1 MRKTNYVGI
10 FTLIFVLFAVNVFGL
25 MMAEEQKGLDEFLT
39 YLKENKDTLKY
50 STYGLIE
57 HAEDVVVKIYG
68 PKSSKLILLENLKEF
83 DHKEIAVEESSA
95 DQIIFTVTF
104 YKVQPSEE
112 EKKTEAVEPAV
123 VEEKPEEQPEVE
135 KKEVIAESK
144 EIPQPEAKKPEEAK
158 KKCPRKVKVQV
169 REMIP
174 QNFQEYKYFEKPVS
188 ADQEIEL
195 TALLSAKVKEV
206 LVSVG
211 DRVTKDQVLVVFDS
225 EALEKELKN
234 AQAEVEKWKKIL
246 YQRQHRKERSPRA
259 EKQAEEKLEEAKKL
273 LAEKETELSQAQVRA
288 PFDGRVLFVVAPEES
303 LEIGAVVLKMET
315 DHIMK
320 VEIDDI
326 DAQFFTPDQEIKI
339 SAPEFEEILTGI
351 VTEVDGKLKIRIK
364 NEGFKLSTG
373 KKVKF
378 RVLIKTYD
386 DALVLPESEV
396 LKDEQGSYVYIVFGK
411 RASRRDLAL
420 GPVEK
425 GQVLIFSGL
434 EKGDEV
440 IVTNVECLKEGKK
453 IKVMVYDP
461 ESGILKSRK
470 KVKKPIK
477 KPVIIKEVV
486 PKEILPKEVVE
497 KKYILR
503 VNAGGG
509 HTVKTASSFT
519 DVYGTGAFSGLFSL
533 AYPITKEIE
542 IFLSIAYSSKTGRFS
557 GADNPEAEIST
568 TLIPIYLGG
577 RFYLKQIK
585 KFKPYLGAALA
596 YFTVYEKYTADW
608 IEDVDESGFGFSLV
622 AGTLWEISSKL
633 SLFIDLKYDYIRI
646 TPLNGETADLSG
658 LRPIIGLSIKF

>member
-83 DHKEIAVEESSA
+83 NHKEIAVEESSA

-104 YKVQPSEE
+104 YKVQPPEE
-112 EKKTEAVEPAV
+112 EKKTEAVESAV
-123 VEEKPEEQPEVE
+123 VEEKAEEKPEVE

-144 EIPQPEAKKPEEAK
+144 EAPQPEAKKPEEIK
-158 KKCPRKVKVQV
+158 KKCPRKVKVQI
-169 REMIP
+169 REMVP

-188 ADQEIEL
+188 ADQEVEL

-225 EALEKELKN
+225 EALEKEVRDTQ
-234 AQAEVEKWKKIL
+234 AQVEKWKKIL
-246 YQRQHRKERSPRA
+246 YQRQHWKERSSRA
-259 EKQAEEKLEEAKKL
+259 EKQAEEKLEEAKKML
-273 LAEKETELSQAQVRA
+273 TEKETELSQAQVRA
-288 PFDGRVLFVVAPEES
+288 PFDGRVLFVVTPEES

-339 SAPEFEEILTGI
+339 SAPEYEETLTGI

-373 KKVKF
+373 KTVKF

-386 DALVLPESEV
+386 DALVLPESEI

-440 IVTNVECLKEGKK
+440 IVTNVECLKEGKR
-453 IKVMVYDP
+453 IKVMVFDP
-461 ESGILKSRK
+461 ESGILKPRK

-477 KPVIIKEVV
+477 KPVIIK
-486 PKEILPKEVVE
+486 KEVIPKKIVE

-503 VNAGGG
+503 INAGGG
-509 HTVKTASSFT
+509 HTVKTGSSFT

-568 TLIPIYLGG
+568 TLIPVYLGG
-577 RFYLKQIK
+577 RYYLKQIK
-585 KFKPYLGAALA
+585 KFRPYLGAALA

-608 IEDVDESGFGFSLV
+608 IEDIDESGFGFSLV
-622 AGTLWEISSKL
+622 AGALWEISSKL
-633 SLFIDLKYDYIRI
+633 NLFIDLKYDYIRI
-646 TPLNGETADLSG
+646 TPLSGETADLSG
-658 LRPIIGLSIKF
+658 IRPIIGLSIKF